1 MENLK
6 SNIYGS
12 LINLKSYKDDYIGCC
27 SSLYFGNCSLQTVS
41 KQQKLYLLKSRTL
54 NLKKQNIFSDIYQL
68 WTNMFECK
76 VLVTGGS
83 GLLGRQIMSVL
94 SGAGVSC
101 HGLCFSRPGEQL
113 TSLDL
118 TDFPAS
124 KKFIVD
130 YKPSH
135 VIHTAAQ
142 VREVYNKCYNMI
154 KAFLVGISV
163 SIINYL
169 KTFELRS

>member
-1 MENLK
+1 
-6 SNIYGS
+6 
-12 LINLKSYKDDYIGCC
+12 
-27 SSLYFGNCSLQTVS
+27 
-41 KQQKLYLLKSRTL
+41 
-54 NLKKQNIFSDIYQL
+54 
-68 WTNMFECK
+68 MFECK

-142 VREVYNKCYNMI
+142 VREVYNKSI
-154 KAFLVGISV
+154 LIFVGVRSSV
-163 SIINYL
+163 CLSVC
-169 KTFELRS
+169 T

>member
-1 MENLK
+1 
-6 SNIYGS
+6 
-12 LINLKSYKDDYIGCC
+12 
-27 SSLYFGNCSLQTVS
+27 
-41 KQQKLYLLKSRTL
+41 
-54 NLKKQNIFSDIYQL
+54 
-68 WTNMFECK
+68 MFECK

-83 GLLGRQIMSVL
+83 GLLGRQNMSVL

-163 SIINYL
+163 SMINYL
-169 KTFELRS
+169 KTLPLILVWLPASIIYYLKTFPNLSKEANLH